1 MGTIYTILQSN
12 IHIVTS
18 SRNTLR
24 IGELCNM
31 DIGIRGGKVESRT
44 STAGSI
50 IVEVAIQIAR
60 CSHNLIVVYISK
72 ATLMLYEREFLEH
85 ILHNR
90 KQSKQASRKTPHIE
104 ATTFQPIYAYLQQRF
119 LTKTI
124 NRHLRRD
131 TTMNMCM
138 RLKATAQNVHVYY
151 PKQILEKAKA
161 KIKPNG

>member
-12 IHIVTS
+12 INIVTS

-50 IVEVAIQIAR
+50 IVEVAKQIAR

-72 ATLMLYEREFLEH
+72 ATLMLTSANSSNIYY
-85 ILHNR
+85 IIVNNQN
-90 KQSKQASRKTPHIE
+90 KQVEKHHTWKLP
-104 ATTFQPIYAYLQQRF
+104 RF
-119 LTKTI
+119 NQYTHTC
-124 NRHLRRD
+124 NSVSD
-131 TTMNMCM
+131 
-138 RLKATAQNVHVYY
+138 QNN
-151 PKQILEKAKA
+151 K
-161 KIKPNG
+161 